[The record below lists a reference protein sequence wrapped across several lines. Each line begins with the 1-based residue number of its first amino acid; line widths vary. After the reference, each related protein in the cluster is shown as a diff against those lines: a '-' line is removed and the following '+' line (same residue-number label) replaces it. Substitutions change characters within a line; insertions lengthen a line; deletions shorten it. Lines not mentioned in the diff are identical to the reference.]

1 VLYVEDRSFF
11 ILSTAASTPV
21 TINGGTKRDLFQ
33 VGGLPG
39 FVGTVTL
46 NNILGT
52 VTLNGNG
59 DNDTVSLNDQDTAF
73 NQLYSLTATTFSRT
87 GIAAINYAS
96 SEAVNINAGG
106 GADTINVLD
115 HPAGAVV
122 TVDGRGGLDD
132 IKVNSDGIGI
142 ASVIFPTTQDLVS
155 LDILAG
161 GTATL
166 AAGGDKVIDTDG
178 LTVAATGKLDLNDND
193 LIVDYTGATPIAVMQ
208 ALVRSAGTAAR
219 GPAIGITSTTA
230 RNNAQHNTTLGA
242 NGSCRLQRHLRQC
255 GLVRRTNHRHH
266 RCAREVHL
274 LRRRG
279 TSAGKSTSTTTCEP
293 IPASTTIAQAGL
305 TAIST

>member
-1 VLYVEDRSFF
+1 
-11 ILSTAASTPV
+11 
-21 TINGGTKRDLFQ
+21 
-33 VGGLPG
+33 
-39 FVGTVTL
+39 
-46 NNILGT
+46 
-52 VTLNGNG
+52 NG

-73 NQLYSLTATTFSRT
+73 NQLYSLTATTFPRT

-96 SEAVNINAGG
+96 SEAVNISAGG
-106 GADTINVLD
+106 CAETSNVLD

-208 ALVRSAGTAAR
+208 ALVRSARNGGTWT
-219 GPAIGITSTTA
+219 GNGITSTTA

-242 NGSCRLQRHLRQC
+242 MESADFKGIYGSAALFAGRTIDTTAVLVKYTYYGDADFSGKVNFDDYVRTDSGFNNHLNHWIKGDYDGNGQ
-255 GLVRRTNHRHH
+255 VKFDDY
-266 RCAREVHL
+266 VL
-274 LRRRG
+274 LDLAFNTQSG
-279 TSAGKSTSTTTCEP
+279 T
-293 IPASTTIAQAGL
+293 L
-305 TAIST
+305 

>member
-1 VLYVEDRSFF
+1 
-11 ILSTAASTPV
+11 
-21 TINGGTKRDLFQ
+21 

-208 ALVRSAGTAAR
+208 ALVRSARNGGTWT
-219 GPAIGITSTTA
+219 GNGITSTTA

-242 NGSCRLQRHLRQC
+242 MEAADFKGIYGNAALFAGRTIDTTAVLVKYTYYGDADFSGKVNFDDYVRTDSGFNNHRTGWVNGDFDLNGSVNFDDYVLIDLAFNTQ
-255 GLVRRTNHRHH
+255 
-266 RCAREVHL
+266 A
-274 LRRRG
+274 
-279 TSAGKSTSTTTCEP
+279 
-293 IPASTTIAQAGL
+293 PAL
-305 TAIST
+305 PPR